1 MEKDMIADIL
11 GYLDDNFQEDL
22 GEVQKF
28 MRLKSISAT
37 GGRDPGNSRS
47 RKRHDYPGRRNV

>member
-22 GEVQKF
+22 GEVLLGRTF
-28 MRLKSISAT
+28 DSSVSDASITSNGEKQDAS
-37 GGRDPGNSRS
+37 GESR
-47 RKRHDYPGRRNV
+47 